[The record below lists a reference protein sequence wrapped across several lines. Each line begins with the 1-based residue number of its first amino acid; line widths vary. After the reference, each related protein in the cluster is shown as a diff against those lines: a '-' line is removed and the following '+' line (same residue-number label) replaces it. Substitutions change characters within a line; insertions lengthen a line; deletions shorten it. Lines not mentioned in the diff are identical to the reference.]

1 MNQDSTCSVKTRLM
15 NDPHVALRHRMT
27 LFLLVRL
34 GISSCLLG
42 VVSLSYSHGGIDT
55 PSEKLFFVTIGA
67 TYLISLISGLL
78 LTRVHSLASFSYVQ
92 VVFDTLFISGIL
104 LLTGGMNSPFL
115 FLYHLAILNAVF
127 LLFRRGALIAASLA
141 ALSYGGTVDLLYYG
155 VFSYSEFGSPTFLVA
170 SPTPGLDL
178 TLHLTISLLSFYA
191 VAFLGSYLTQRLSH
205 MEALLAER
213 NSAFGHLSILY
224 EGIIQNLEN
233 GLLIT
238 SVEGTVEYANLP
250 LAEIM
255 GIRSNEF
262 IGKALHE
269 LFPQL
274 SSKSLTNGP
283 VEFASRNAGDT
294 SERILRLAQSPLTDT
309 YGNQIGALYSVQD
322 ITGVKA
328 LERGLKETQELQ
340 RLGTSSKEI
349 VENFAGLVGRSEAMN
364 KVYQLVTKVAESTST
379 VLINGES
386 GTGKELVA
394 RGIHDKSL
402 RASRPF
408 VPVNCGAIPESLI
421 ESELFGH
428 VKGAF
433 TGAINNRPGLF
444 READSGTIFLD
455 EIGELP
461 LALQAKLLRV
471 LQEREVTPVGSN
483 KGIHVDVRVV
493 AATNRNLE
501 SEIAAG
507 RFREDLF
514 YRLNVITIP
523 LPSLRERTG
532 DLPLLIHHFLAWFS
546 VANGKTVKHVS
557 PQAMKTLLEHTYP
570 GNIRELENLIQYA
583 VTMTEDDTIRCED
596 FPASFQSAPQHS
608 PSVTVS
614 TKVTQNS
621 NGHHSD
627 FFGKGVSLDAELEEY
642 EQRILQAALE
652 KAGGVQKKAA
662 DFLGINYRSL
672 RHRLQKYHLS

>member
-1 MNQDSTCSVKTRLM
+1 M

-27 LFLLVRL
+27 LFLLLRL
-34 GISSCLLG
+34 GITSCLLG
-42 VVSLSYSHGGIDT
+42 VVFLLYSHGGIDT
-55 PSEKLFFVTIGA
+55 PSEKLLFVTIGA

-78 LTRVHSLASFSYVQ
+78 LTRVQNLASFSYIQ
-92 VVFDTLFISGIL
+92 VVFDTLFISGTL

-115 FLYHLAILNAVF
+115 FLYHLAILNAAF
-127 LLFRRGALIAASLA
+127 LLFQRGALIAASLA

-155 VFSYSEFGSPTFLVA
+155 ILPYSEFGSPTFLIA

-191 VAFLGSYLTQRLSH
+191 VAFLGSYLTQRLSQ
-205 MEALLAER
+205 METLLAER
-213 NSAFGHLSILY
+213 NTAFGHLSLLY
-224 EGIIQNLEN
+224 EGVIQNLES

-250 LAEIM
+250 LAEIL

-262 IGKALHE
+262 IGKALYE

-274 SSKSLTNGP
+274 SGQSLTHGP
-283 VEFASRNAGDT
+283 VEFTSRNYGDT
-294 SERILRLAQSPLTDT
+294 SERVLRLVQSPLTDT

-328 LERGLKETQELQ
+328 LERGLKETQALEQ
-340 RLGTSSKEI
+340 LGTCYKEV

-379 VLINGES
+379 VLISGES

-444 READSGTIFLD
+444 READTGTIFLD

-471 LQEREVTPVGSN
+471 LQEREVNPVGSN
-483 KGIHVDVRVV
+483 KGIHIDVRVV

-523 LPSLRERTG
+523 LPPLRERTG
-532 DLPLLIHHFLAWFS
+532 DLPLLIHHFLARFS
-546 VANGKTVKHVS
+546 AANEKTVTHVS
-557 PQAMKTLLEHTYP
+557 PQAMKTLLEYTYP
-570 GNIRELENLIQYA
+570 GNIRELENIIQHA
-583 VTMTEDDTIRCED
+583 VTMTDEDTIHCED
-596 FPASFQSAPQHS
+596 FPASLQNHSQSAP
-608 PSVTVS
+608 SVTIS
-614 TKVTQNS
+614 TIVTQNG
-621 NGHHSD
+621 NGHQSD
-627 FFGKGVSLDAELEEY
+627 FFGKGISLDAELEEY

-662 DFLGINYRSL
+662 EFLGINYRSL

>member
-1 MNQDSTCSVKTRLM
+1 M
-15 NDPHVALRHRMT
+15 NDSQIALRQRLT
-27 LFLLVRL
+27 WFLLLRL
-34 GISSCLLG
+34 GITSFLLG
-42 VVSLSYSHGGIDT
+42 VVFLSYSHAGVRSS
-55 PSEKLFFVTIGA
+55 PEKLLFGTIGF
-67 TYLISLISGLL
+67 TYFVSLVSGLL
-78 LTRVHSLASFSYVQ
+78 LTRVQNLAVFSYTQ
-92 VVFDTLFISGIL
+92 VVFDILFITGIVI
-104 LLTGGMNSPFL
+104 LTGGIESPFL
-115 FLYHLAILNAVF
+115 FLYHFAILNAAF

-141 ALSYGGTVDLLYYG
+141 TLTYGGTVDLLYYG
-155 VFSYSEFGSPTFLVA
+155 VLPYAGYGSPAFLFA
-170 SPTPGLDL
+170 SSAPGLEL
-178 TLHLTISLLSFYA
+178 TVRLAANLLSFYA
-191 VAFLGSYLTQRLSH
+191 IAFLGSYLTQRLSNV
-205 MEALLAER
+205 ETLLAER
-213 NSAFGHLSILY
+213 NLAFGHLSSLY
-224 EGIIQNLEN
+224 QGVIQNLES

-238 SVEGTVEYANLP
+238 NGSGTIEYANLP
-250 LAEIM
+250 MGEIL
-255 GIRSNEF
+255 GFRPSDLVGKVLDDVFPDLPELRTRSFTPEP
-262 IGKALHE
+262 I
-269 LFPQL
+269 
-274 SSKSLTNGP
+274 
-283 VEFASRNAGDT
+283 EFAFTGQHDT
-294 SERILRLAQSPLTDT
+294 AERTLRLTQSPLNDT
-309 YGNQIGALYSVQD
+309 YGNRIGRLFSVQD

-328 LERGLKETQELQ
+328 LERGLKETQELE
-340 RLGTSSKEI
+340 RLGASHEEA

-364 KVYQLVTKVAESTST
+364 KVYQLVAKVAESTST
-379 VLINGES
+379 VLISGES

-394 RGIHDKSL
+394 RAIHDKSL
-402 RASRPF
+402 RAGRPF

-461 LALQAKLLRV
+461 LALQVKLLRV

-501 SEIAAG
+501 AEITTG

-523 LPSLRERTG
+523 LPPLRERTG
-532 DLPLLIHHFLAWFS
+532 DLPLLIHHFLARFS
-546 VANGKTVKHVS
+546 AANGKTVKHVS
-557 PQAMKTLLEHTYP
+557 PQAMKTLLEHAYP
-570 GNIRELENLIQYA
+570 GNIRELENLIQHA

-596 FPASFQSAPQHS
+596 FPASLQNHPQHD

-614 TKVTQNS
+614 TGMTQNG
-621 NGHHSD
+621 NGANLS

-642 EQRILQAALE
+642 EQHILQAALE

-662 DFLGINYRSL
+662 EFLGINYRSL